1 MKQDEFL
8 KKVEAVLQMRI
19 GKIVANSVLKNN
31 LAKMN
36 KPVESLSRN
45 DMETL
50 IEDITKGVQL
60 FESKDESKLVNKEL
74 KDLLTTFG

>member
-50 IEDITKGVQL
+50 IENITKGVQL
-60 FESKDESKLVNKEL
+60 FGSKDESKLVHKEL
-74 KDLLTTFG
+74 KDLLATFG

>member
-74 KDLLTTFG
+74 KDLLATFG

>member
-8 KKVEAVLQMRI
+8 KKAEAVLQMRI

-50 IEDITKGVQL
+50 IENITKGVQL

-74 KDLLTTFG
+74 KDLLATFG

>member
-50 IEDITKGVQL
+50 IENITKGVQL
-60 FESKDESKLVNKEL
+60 FESKDESKLLNKEL
-74 KDLLTTFG
+74 KDLLATFG